1 MTDNDRRGESS
12 RGIAIALVGVMAV
25 MLWPVWLAVVAAER
39 TFTWTVAASALI
51 PLAVSLGVI
60 AAALRLPS
68 RLAHRYEH
76 ALHALGDRLHAGL
89 HRHA

>member
-1 MTDNDRRGESS
+1 MSDDHRGESS
-12 RGIAIALVGVMAV
+12 RGIALALVGVMAV
-25 MLWPVWLAVVAAER
+25 MLWPVWLAAAASER
-39 TFTWTVAASALI
+39 SFTWMVAASALI

-68 RLAHRYEH
+68 RLAHHYEH
-76 ALHALGDRLHAGL
+76 ALHELGDRLHAGF

>member
-1 MTDNDRRGESS
+1 MDRDRRSDS
-12 RGIAIALVGVMAV
+12 TRGIAFALVGVMAV

-39 TFTWTVAASALI
+39 SFTWMVAASALI

-60 AAALRLPS
+60 ALALRLPS
-68 RLAHRYEH
+68 RLGHHYEP
-76 ALHALGDRLHAGL
+76 ALHRLGERLHAGT

>member
-1 MTDNDRRGESS
+1 MQHEPSSS

-25 MLWPVWLAVVAAER
+25 MLWPIWLAVAAAER
-39 TFTWTVAASALI
+39 TWTWTVAATALI
-51 PLAVSLGVI
+51 PLAVSLLVI
-60 AAALRLPS
+60 SAALRLPS

-76 ALHALGDRLHAGL
+76 GLHALGDRLHAGT

>member
-1 MTDNDRRGESS
+1 MQQQRESS
-12 RGIAIALVGVMAV
+12 RGIALALVGVMAV
-25 MLWPVWLAVVAAER
+25 MLWPIWLAVAAAER
-39 TFTWTVAASALI
+39 TWTWAVAATALI
-51 PLAVSLGVI
+51 PLAVSLLVL

-76 ALHALGDRLHAGL
+76 ALHSLGDRLHAGT